1 MGLWRKIIGPPRDI
15 EDRRLF
21 HHVSVAAFLAWVGLG
36 SDGLSSSA
44 YGPDEAFRTLGEHRH
59 LALLLAVAMAA
70 TVFIIS
76 YAYSRIIEQFPTGGG
91 GYNVATKLLGR
102 HFGLISGS
110 ALVVDYVLTISISI
124 ASGGDAIFSFLPAGL
139 LHFKLAAEVGAIGLL
154 LVLNLRGVKESVTV
168 LLPIFI
174 SFLVAHVVLIL
185 GAVFFN
191 WRELPAVF
199 GGVATEVHRDLA
211 VMGFWPMFVLFTRA
225 YALGG
230 GTYTGIEAVSNGLQI
245 MREPKVATG
254 KRTMVYMATSLAL
267 TAGGIL
273 LGYLLVH
280 AVPGKPLAEGGPTM
294 NAILSDRVAHE
305 LHLGAWFPVVVLVT
319 EGAILLLAAQAG
331 FIDGPRVMANMAVD
345 SWLPRRLAML
355 SDRLTMQN
363 GILLM
368 GGAALLVLFYTEGAV
383 EVLVVMY
390 SINVFLTFS
399 LSQLGM
405 CKYWVQ
411 HRKKDPTWRRHLPIH
426 VVGLVLCAS
435 ILALTIA
442 EKFLQG
448 GWITLVIT
456 VSLIAFCELIN
467 FYYRRVSR
475 QLRELDA
482 SLARIPKEPG
492 VKPPAE
498 RVDCAEPVAAILVG
512 GYGGLGIHALL
523 TVFRLFPNY
532 FKGFVFMS
540 VAVIDSGSFKG
551 AEELEALRRQTEES
565 LKKYVELARG
575 FGFPAEY
582 RMAVGTEVV
591 AEVEAIALDLAKT
604 CKRLT
609 FFAGI
614 LAFQVEAWYHAW
626 LHNETAY
633 VIQRH
638 LTKHGLGLM
647 VLPVRVGGAPREP
660 ASAAA
665 A

>member
-15 EDRRLF
+15 GDRRLF
-21 HHVSVAAFLAWVGLG
+21 HNVSVAAFLAWVGLG

-91 GYNVATKLLGR
+91 GYNVATKTLGR
-102 HFGLISGS
+102 HFGVVSGS

-124 ASGGDAIFSFLPAGL
+124 ASGGDAIFSFLSPEALRWKLPAEI
-139 LHFKLAAEVGAIGLL
+139 AAIALL
-154 LVLNLRGVKESVTV
+154 LILNLRGVKESVTI
-168 LLPIFI
+168 LLPIFL
-174 SFLVAHVVLIL
+174 SFLVAHVLLIF
-185 GAVFFN
+185 GAVFHN
-191 WRELPAVF
+191 WRELPNVIT
-199 GGVATEVHRDLA
+199 GVGAEVHRDLN
-211 VMGFWPMFVLFTRA
+211 VMGFWGLFFLFTRA

-245 MREPKVATG
+245 MRDPKVETG

-267 TAGGIL
+267 CAGGIL
-273 LGYLLVH
+273 LGYLLTSS
-280 AVPGKPLAEGGPTM
+280 VPGKAVSEGGPTM
-294 NAILSDRVAHE
+294 NAILAGRVAHE
-305 LHLGAWFPVVVLVT
+305 FRLGGWFPIFVLVT

-363 GILLM
+363 GVLLM
-368 GGAALLVLFYTEGAV
+368 GGAALLVLFYTAGHV

-405 CKYWVQ
+405 CRYWVQ
-411 HRKKDPTWRRHLPIH
+411 HRHRDPTWARHLPIH
-426 VVGLVLCAS
+426 IVGLVLCAS

-442 EKFLQG
+442 EKLLEG
-448 GWITLVIT
+448 GWVTLVIT
-456 VSLIAFCELIN
+456 VSLIAFCEFIN
-467 FYYRRVSR
+467 FYYRRVAR
-475 QLRELDA
+475 QLRVLDA
-482 SLARIPKEPG
+482 SLAKVPREPG
-492 VKPPAE
+492 VKPPPE
-498 RVDCAEPVAAILVG
+498 TVDCNEPIAAVLVG

-523 TVFRLFPNY
+523 TIFRLFPNY
-532 FKGFVFMS
+532 YKGFIFMS
-540 VAVIDSGSFKG
+540 VAVIDSGTFKG
-551 AEELEALRRQTEES
+551 AEELEALKTQTEEN

-575 FGFPAEY
+575 FGFPAEH
-582 RMAVGTEVV
+582 RMAVGTDVV
-591 AEVEAIALDLAKT
+591 DEVETIAVDLSKT

-614 LAFQVEAWYHAW
+614 LAFQIEAWYHHW

-633 VIQRH
+633 LIQRH
-638 LTKHGLGLM
+638 LNKHGLGLM
-647 VLPVRVGGAPREP
+647 VLPVRVGGP
-660 ASAAA
+660 ARTAA
-665 A
+665 